1 MKHLKTSL
9 LLLFFT
15 LYLVICVSAYND
27 ILSPAIDIIKN
38 KTSFVK
44 SGTVQSD
51 VIFTAED
58 FDNGFGIKVK
68 EITIQ
73 TLPPVKD
80 GILKVAGTAAV
91 SGQVVPREKISTMKF
106 VPNAKSASR
115 CDFIVYHSGDSKTA
129 LKCTVS
135 LSEGINFSPAAVEST
150 FSTISNISLIKN
162 LSAYD
167 PENDTVCFEI
177 VSAPKNGILTLSDT
191 EKGSFIYRPK
201 ADFCGN
207 DSFEYRVCDS
217 EGNFSES
224 EKVKIKVEKNTANLY
239 FADMVG
245 HWAHNSA
252 VKTVSRGIMSMYYN
266 EKGYAVFNPEQNIT
280 REQFL
285 VSAMKTVN
293 YKTENEAFSTV
304 FSDDKKIS
312 QDAKCYVYAAYR
324 DSVITGYNAPV
335 GTVFDPDGE
344 ITRAQAS
351 VIVSKLINPPLTDA
365 KAVFADT
372 DEVPAWASDA
382 IASLISC
389 GIINGMDNGSI
400 NASAPLTR
408 AQCAEMLCAV
418 EEYLDKAEKES
429 GFFAKLFG
437 KK

>member
-1 MKHLKTSL
+1 MKHFKSSIIFL
-9 LLLFFT
+9 LLIVSLA
-15 LYLVICVSAYND
+15 VCASAYND

-51 VIFTAED
+51 VIFTPED

-68 EITIQ
+68 EITLQ

-91 SGQVVPREKISTMKF
+91 GGQVIPREKIGTMKF
-106 VPNAKSASR
+106 VPNAKVASR
-115 CDFIVYHSGDSKTA
+115 CEFNVYHSGDPKTT

-135 LSEGINFSPAAVEST
+135 LSEGINFSPVIAESS
-150 FSTISNISLIKN
+150 FSTLANISLVKRLN
-162 LSAYD
+162 AYD
-167 PENDTVCFEI
+167 PENDALCFE
-177 VSAPKNGILTLSDT
+177 VLSSPKNGILTLTSASS
-191 EKGSFIYRPK
+191 GSFIYQPK
-201 ADFCGN
+201 NGFCGN

-217 EGNFSES
+217 EGNFSEA
-224 EKVKIKVEKNTANLY
+224 EKVKIKVEKNSSNLY

-252 VKTVSRGIMSMYYN
+252 IKASSKGIMPICCN
-266 EKGYAVFNPEQNIT
+266 ENGHTVFNPDKSIT
-280 REQFL
+280 REEFL
-285 VSAMKTVN
+285 VSAMKAVG
-293 YKTENEAFSTV
+293 YKADTEVFSTI
-304 FSDDKKIS
+304 FCDDEKIS
-312 QDAKCYVYAAYR
+312 PDAKCYVQAAYR

-335 GTVFDPDGE
+335 GTVFDPEGE
-344 ITRAQAS
+344 ITRAQAA
-351 VIVSKLINPPLTDA
+351 VILSKLIDPPLTDA
-365 KAVFADT
+365 KAVFADSE
-372 DEVPAWASDA
+372 DVPAWASDA
-382 IASLISC
+382 MASLISC

-400 NASAPLTR
+400 NASSPLTR

-418 EEYLDKAEKES
+418 EEYLEKEEKEN